1 MEIKMIFLIYEK
13 RKRTNA
19 KLPVDDEGATQIT
32 DGTNGTEWKKFNQG
46 TKKKKEEILLKKKIE
61 MEEVSKIW
69 KVCNYVIWRG

>member
-32 DGTNGTEWKKFNQG
+32 DGTNGTE
-46 TKKKKEEILLKKKIE
+46 
-61 MEEVSKIW
+61 
-69 KVCNYVIWRG
+69 